1 MINLGLLSMSV
12 QIYVYTHYTT
22 SVESKLAINVDFDLY
37 SKMVLYLIAGHIN
50 FIRYPQPDP
59 GGWSF
64 L

>member
-1 MINLGLLSMSV
+1 MSV
-12 QIYVYTHYTT
+12 QIYVYTHYIT